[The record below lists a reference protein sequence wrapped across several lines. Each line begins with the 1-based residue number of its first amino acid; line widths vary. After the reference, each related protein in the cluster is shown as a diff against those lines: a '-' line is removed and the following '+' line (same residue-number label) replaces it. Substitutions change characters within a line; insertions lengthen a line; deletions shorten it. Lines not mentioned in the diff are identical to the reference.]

1 MKRLTLII
9 SLLIT
14 FLLYSVNCFALATDL
29 REYRNAEYGYSIMI
43 PATFTVDTG
52 ISYPVIFHGKDSMA
66 MINIGMELL
75 DELPEA
81 KNNPEQFFF
90 ARANKMAREMQGNI
104 LLQRSTILNDH
115 EAYITI
121 FSFPLNGEARMFI
134 MESAVAGNKAYNLL
148 AVSLP
153 TDEYA
158 TLLSRSLSSFKW

>member
-1 MKRLTLII
+1 MKRLALII

-14 FLLYSVNCFALATDL
+14 FLLYSVNCFASATDL

-52 ISYPVIFHGKDSMA
+52 ISYPVIFHGKDNIA

-81 KNNPEQFFF
+81 KNNPEKFFF
-90 ARANKMAREMQGNI
+90 ARGNKVAREMQGKI
-104 LLQRSTILNDH
+104 LSQRSTVLNDH
-115 EAYITI
+115 EAYITM
-121 FSFPLNGEARMFI
+121 FAFPINGEERVFI

-153 TDEYA
+153 VSEYA
-158 TLLSRSLSSFKW
+158 TLLSRSLNSFKW